1 MFGKG
6 KISRHSSQ
14 EATYSLQ
21 LVLNLLMEWESLKNV
36 SYKAY
41 VSPVFSTIQETI
53 VADARN
59 LKSSGLSLA
68 CLL

>member
-53 VADARN
+53 VVDAR
-59 LKSSGLSLA
+59 KAQASR
-68 CLL
+68 